1 MPNIVHPVILLM
13 ALLVVTAG
21 NQASLPKTTQ
31 WPRLKPTKKPP
42 PRDEGGPPEPPGRL
56 GSHPITTTVS
66 PTASGM
72 TEEVTDSMMDAYS
85 TFPTDSTTY
94 SSDAY
99 SADYHTEATVPPGV
113 GPGNYTLDYN
123 ECFFNFCECCP
134 PEKGP
139 PGPVGEKGLPGKN
152 TSCSCL
158 VVDIYRI
165 SVKCLI
171 KLCPVFAILQGIP
184 GVKGEMGPPGP
195 PGQDGLTGAP
205 GPHGGKGLYSN
216 VMCLC
221 STLARDDQN
230 SSINKKLMLSNLQF

>member
-1 MPNIVHPVILLM
+1 
-13 ALLVVTAG
+13 
-21 NQASLPKTTQ
+21 
-31 WPRLKPTKKPP
+31 
-42 PRDEGGPPEPPGRL
+42 
-56 GSHPITTTVS
+56 
-66 PTASGM
+66 
-72 TEEVTDSMMDAYS
+72 MDAYS
-85 TFPTDSTTY
+85 TSPTDSTTY

-99 SADYHTEATVPPGV
+99 SADYHTEAMVPPGV

-184 GVKGEMGPPGP
+184 GEKGEMGPPGP

-230 SSINKKLMLSNLQF
+230 SSINKKLMLSNLQFWHNIARYILIPKWSQTESTASPSNTQEPCSSEHTGWVNHSMTHSKYIHLFVSEWIINCV

>member
-1 MPNIVHPVILLM
+1 MKGVLQSHPAAWGPIRSPPLWAPPPVAWQRKSQTPWWTLTLLPPPTAPPTPVMLILL
-13 ALLVVTAG
+13 
-21 NQASLPKTTQ
+21 
-31 WPRLKPTKKPP
+31 
-42 PRDEGGPPEPPGRL
+42 
-56 GSHPITTTVS
+56 TTTRRPWFLLGLALGTTRWTTTS
-66 PTASGM
+66 AF
-72 TEEVTDSMMDAYS
+72 S
-85 TFPTDSTTY
+85 TFV
-94 SSDAY
+94 
-99 SADYHTEATVPPGV
+99 SAVHQRKVLQDRW
-113 GPGNYTLDYN
+113 
-123 ECFFNFCECCP
+123 
-134 PEKGP
+134 EK
-139 PGPVGEKGLPGKN
+139 KGLPGKN

-184 GVKGEMGPPGP
+184 GEKGEMGPPGP

-230 SSINKKLMLSNLQF
+230 SSINKKLMLSNLQFWHNIARYILIPKWSQNWINSISKQHTGTL